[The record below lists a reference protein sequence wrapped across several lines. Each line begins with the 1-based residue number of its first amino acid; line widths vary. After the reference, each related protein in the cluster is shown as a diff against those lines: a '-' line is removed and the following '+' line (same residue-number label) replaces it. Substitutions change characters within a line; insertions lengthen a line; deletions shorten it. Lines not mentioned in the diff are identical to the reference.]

1 MVYINHILII
11 PLAAFIAGT
20 LSGVAGGSGVV
31 ILPLLLMAGVPPQ
44 LALGTNKLFTT
55 ATLLSSCQQ
64 FFKEKL
70 FIWQHWIIAGIATLA
85 GAIAGVI
92 LAIIMPKQWM
102 SNLLP
107 ILIAAVAIYSIIP
120 RGKRKPHQIAT
131 AKGPRR
137 MLKTSMASIL
147 GIYSGFF
154 GAGTSLMWNTFIM
167 RTLHVSQM
175 EASAISRAMCFLSN
189 ITALVVFIIMRD
201 VDYRVGLALAV
212 MGMLGAAMGSKI
224 ALRLGP
230 KLIKPSLFIT
240 TMAMAGQLAYS
251 NWFA

>member
-1 MVYINHILII
+1 MYINHMLII

-70 FIWQHWIIAGIATLA
+70 FIWQHWLVAGVATLM

-92 LAIIMPKQWM
+92 LAIIMPEHWM
-102 SNLLP
+102 SNVLP
-107 ILIAAVAIYSIIP
+107 ILIAAVAIYSIMP
-120 RGKRKPHQIAT
+120 HTKRKPKNM
-131 AKGPRR
+131 AKTKSERR
-137 MLKTSMASIL
+137 LLKTSMASIL

-167 RTLHVSQM
+167 RTLHVDQM

-189 ITALVVFIIMRD
+189 MTALIVFIIMRD
-201 VDYRVGLALAV
+201 VDYRVGLALAG
-212 MGMLGAAMGSKI
+212 MGMLGAALGSRI

-230 KLIKPSLFIT
+230 KLVKPSLFVT
-240 TMAMAGQLAYS
+240 TMAMAVQLAYS
-251 NWFA
+251 NWFV